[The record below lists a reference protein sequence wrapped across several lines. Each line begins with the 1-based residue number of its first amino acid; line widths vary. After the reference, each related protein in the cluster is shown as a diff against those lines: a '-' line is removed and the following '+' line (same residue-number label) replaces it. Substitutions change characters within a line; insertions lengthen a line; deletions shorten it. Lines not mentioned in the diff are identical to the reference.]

1 MVYRQ
6 MSIGELVKNV
16 INVEILLKEKKFL
29 EEVHIGVPNA
39 KNKKGL
45 THQE

>member
-1 MVYRQ
+1 
-6 MSIGELVKNV
+6 
-16 INVEILLKEKKFL
+16 LKGKKLL

-45 THQE
+45 NKALQKFK